1 MKIVLVFV
9 GLIALTYAGVGVVTP
24 EVEREA
30 ERLWKKFCEGASEG
44 GNDGDLAVYC
54 KLSRDSYEES
64 LQHQIE
70 VTPPPQALNRWCS
83 SVHQHTRISMM
94 WWLLEEVLP
103 VRRRLF
109 TFCPSKNKNQ
119 VNLVDNTSN
128 TVVTQKPTV
137 YFLKKDHDHSKSQE
151 EVGSQPASPPG
162 GYLPPP
168 KEPDNGYNYQ
178 PPRSGYN

>member
-1 MKIVLVFV
+1 LVFAS
-9 GLIALTYAGVGVVTP
+9 LIALTYAGVGVVTP

-30 ERLWKKFCEGASEG
+30 ERLWKQFCEGASEG

-54 KLSRDSYEES
+54 KLSRDTYEES

-70 VTPPPQALNRWCS
+70 VTPPPQAPQQVVFVRPPS
-83 SVHQHTRISMM
+83 YTYKHDVVVSGGGASGQKTVIY
-94 WWLLEEVLP
+94 VL
-103 VRRRLF
+103 
-109 TFCPSKNKNQ
+109 PSKNKNQ

-151 EVGSQPASPPG
+151 EVGSQPAPPPG
-162 GYLPPP
+162 AYLPPKQP
-168 KEPDNGYNYQ
+168 EDGYNYQ